1 MSDQKAQLVEAFHQM
16 CDELLENLSL
26 AFPECQNTKISLTMH
41 RDRKS
46 DDAFQNTIVREW
58 HQAVRPHYQDIARF
72 EIEKCI
78 NINHYFFTLIELK
91 KKLTDPG
98 FSRENQKI
106 FFEYLHQLDMIAQLY
121 HGETPTQQVE
131 SQVASQGECAGE
143 TCSLQTTVPGTDL
156 SAPIDFEE
164 LRSIPGKHNDL
175 LNGIPSDVL
184 KNVQSTV
191 SEFSSIF
198 SGNPESM
205 AEMNPEEIQGM
216 VQSIFNGVSED
227 SLMQLQNNLPAML
240 ANMQSMMND
249 PEIKSAMDSMQGQGI
264 PGVPQGFNPF
274 DMMNQLSKMAP
285 Q

>member
-46 DDAFQNTIVREW
+46 DASFQDTIVKEW

-91 KKLTDPG
+91 KKLTDPS

-106 FFEYLHQLDMIAQLY
+106 FFEYLHQLNMIAQLY

-131 SQVASQGECAGE
+131 KQAECTGE
-143 TCSLQTTVPGTDL
+143 TCSLPVSDL
-156 SAPIDFEE
+156 SAPINFDE

-198 SGNPESM
+198 SGNPDAM
-205 AEMNPEEIQGM
+205 TEMNPERIQGM
-216 VQSIFNGVSED
+216 VQSMFNGVSED